1 MTSFTSPPGQSPDG
15 QLVSTEP
22 SDVILERLERLHPK
36 EIDLSLDR
44 VHRLLKV
51 LGNPHEQLK
60 GVIHVAGTNG
70 KGSVVAYLK
79 AMLEADGKSVHVFTS
94 PHLVRFNERIVVGS
108 PVGGRPISES
118 LLSET
123 LLRTEKANAGEP
135 ITFFEI
141 TTAAAFLAFAEHPAD
156 YVLLET
162 GLGGR
167 LDATNVIS
175 QPALTVI
182 TPVSHDHERFLGSEL
197 KGIAFEKAGI
207 LKRGVPCIVSRQAPE
222 VLEVIEARAHELD
235 VPLIVQ
241 GQSWDAYEQHGRL
254 VFQTETSLL
263 DLPLPQ
269 LHGRHQIDNA
279 GTALAAA
286 RSLPHQT
293 IGTGAMAEG
302 LVTAQWPARL
312 QNLTGSAL
320 LAHLPEGSE
329 IWLDGG
335 HNEAAARVLAHA
347 MAEMEERSPLPLH
360 LVCGMMEG
368 KDAGAFF
375 AQFSTLAE
383 WAATVPIPGKNNSY
397 PAAEL
402 AEIVRVAGI
411 DAEPLGG
418 FVPAL
423 KASTARSGGPVR
435 VLICG
440 SLYLAGEV
448 LALLEKENP
457 G

>member
-1 MTSFTSPPGQSPDG
+1 MTSLTSPPGQPPDG

-36 EIDLSLDR
+36 EIDLSLGR
-44 VHRLLKV
+44 VLRLLEA
-51 LGNPHEQLK
+51 LGNPQEQLT

-79 AMLEADGKSVHVFTS
+79 AMLEAAGKSVHTFTS
-94 PHLVRFNERIVVGS
+94 PHLVRFHERIVVGS
-108 PVGGRPISES
+108 LNGGKPISES
-118 LLSET
+118 LLCET

-135 ITFFEI
+135 VTFFEI
-141 TTAAAFLAFAEHPAD
+141 TTAAAFLAFAENPAD

-167 LDATNVIS
+167 LDATNVIED
-175 QPALTVI
+175 PALTII
-182 TPVSHDHERFLGSEL
+182 TPVSHDHERFLGDDL

-207 LKRGVPCIVSRQAPE
+207 LKRGVPCIVSRQTPE
-222 VLEVIEARAHELD
+222 VLEVIEARAQELD

-254 VFQTETSLL
+254 VFQTESSLL

-279 GTALAAA
+279 GTALAASRA
-286 RSLPHQT
+286 LWDET
-293 IGTGAMAEG
+293 IGAPAMAEG
-302 LVTAQWPARL
+302 LVTARWPARL
-312 QNLTGSAL
+312 QNLSGSSL
-320 LAHLPEGSE
+320 QAHLPDGSE
-329 IWLDGG
+329 LWLDGG

-347 MAEMEERSPLPLH
+347 MAEMEERAPLPLH

-368 KDAGAFF
+368 KDASAFF

-383 WAATVPIPGKNNSY
+383 WAAVIPVPGKDNCY

-402 AEIVRVAGI
+402 ANTARRDGI
-411 DAEPLGG
+411 DAEPLDGL
-418 FVPAL
+418 VPAL
-423 KASTARSGGPVR
+423 EASKARSDGPVR
-435 VLICG
+435 VLVCG
-440 SLYLAGEV
+440 SLYLAGAV
-448 LALLEKENP
+448 LALLEDENP

>member
-1 MTSFTSPPGQSPDG
+1 M
-15 QLVSTEP
+15 
-22 SDVILERLERLHPK
+22 ILERLERLHPK

-44 VHRLLKV
+44 VHRLLKT
-51 LGNPHEQLK
+51 LGDPHEQLK

-79 AMLEADGKSVHVFTS
+79 AMLEAAGKSVHVFTS

-108 PVGGRPISES
+108 PVGGGPISES

-167 LDATNVIS
+167 LDATNVIAE
-175 QPALTVI
+175 PALTVI

-222 VLEVIEARAHELD
+222 VLEVIEARARELD
-235 VPLIVQ
+235 APLIVQ

-286 RSLPHQT
+286 RSLPDQP
-293 IGTGAMAEG
+293 IDAAAMAEG
-302 LVTAQWPARL
+302 LVTARWPARL
-312 QNLTGSAL
+312 QNLTGSVL

-329 IWLDGG
+329 LWLDGG
-335 HNEAAARVLAHA
+335 HNESAARVLAHA

-383 WAATVPIPGKNNSY
+383 WAAAIAIPGKDNCY
-397 PAAEL
+397 PAEEL
-402 AEIVRVAGI
+402 AEIVRGAGI
-411 DAEPLGG
+411 EAEPLGG
-418 FVPAL
+418 VVAAL
-423 KASTARSGGPVR
+423 EASKARSGGPAR

-448 LALLEKENP
+448 LALLETANP

>member
-1 MTSFTSPPGQSPDG
+1 MTSLTPPSGHSPAG

-36 EIDLSLDR
+36 EIDLSLGR
-44 VHRLLKV
+44 VLRLLEA
-51 LGNPHEQLK
+51 LGNPHEQLT

-79 AMLEADGKSVHVFTS
+79 AMLEAAGKSVHVFTS
-94 PHLVRFNERIVVGS
+94 PHLVRFHERIVVGS
-108 PVGGRPISES
+108 PTGGRPISEN
-118 LLSET
+118 LLCET
-123 LLRTEKANAGEP
+123 LLRAEEANAGEP

-141 TTAAAFLAFAEHPAD
+141 TTAAAFLAFAENPAD

-167 LDATNVIS
+167 LDATNVIAD
-175 QPALTVI
+175 PALTVI
-182 TPVSHDHERFLGSEL
+182 TPVSRDHERFLGSDL

-207 LKRGVPCIVSRQAPE
+207 LKHGVPCIVSRQAPD
-222 VLEVIEARAHELD
+222 VLEVIEARAQELD

-254 VFQTETSLL
+254 VFQTESSLL
-263 DLPLPQ
+263 DMPLPL

-279 GTALAAA
+279 GTALAASRA
-286 RSLPHQT
+286 LADET
-293 IGTGAMAEG
+293 IGTSAMAGG
-302 LVTAQWPARL
+302 LVTAHWPARL
-312 QNLTGSAL
+312 QNLSGSDFQ
-320 LAHLPEGSE
+320 AHLPDGSE
-329 IWLDGG
+329 LWLDGG
-335 HNEAAARVLAHA
+335 HNESAARVLAHA
-347 MAEMEERSPLPLH
+347 MAEMEERKPLPLH

-383 WAATVPIPGKNNSY
+383 WAATIPIPGKGNGY
-397 PAAEL
+397 PAENL
-402 AEIVRVAGI
+402 AQIARRAGI
-411 DAEPLGG
+411 DAEPLDDL
-418 FVPAL
+418 VTAL
-423 KASTARSGGPVR
+423 EASKARSDGPVR
-435 VLICG
+435 VLVCG
-440 SLYLAGEV
+440 SLYLAGDV
-448 LALLEKENP
+448 LTMLESESP